1 MKKNK
6 ELNIK
11 DITMHKLH
19 TDLTIS
25 YCFMYR
31 VLRDFI
37 AFVFE
42 DIKKDKYLLKFKPLL
57 WKSLNVNAI
66 ELKIKIK
73 SGDIRTV
80 YLVIQRDK
88 TFLNIDPIDIK
99 DCLFKMN
106 TEDIFESKESYRGFI
121 KQIKKEIKAYI
132 DYWR

>member
-1 MKKNK
+1 MKKDK

-42 DIKKDKYLLKFKPLL
+42 DIKKDKYLLRFKPSL
-57 WKSLNVNAI
+57 WKNLNAI

-88 TFLNIDPIDIK
+88 TFINIDPSSIK
-99 DCLFKMN
+99 DCLFEMD
-106 TEDIFESKESYRGFI
+106 TEDFFQSGEKYKETI